1 MSEGQGGALID
12 MSEQRRLRGRGY
24 AKGEKMVGDR
34 PLSAKTCTDTQEV
47 KISEWRGKCMYDD
60 AHICMHVQMRQRV

>member
-1 MSEGQGGALID
+1 MKGRKID
-12 MSEQRRLRGRGY
+12 EHRANY
-24 AKGEKMVGDR
+24 
-34 PLSAKTCTDTQEV
+34 AKTCTDTQEV